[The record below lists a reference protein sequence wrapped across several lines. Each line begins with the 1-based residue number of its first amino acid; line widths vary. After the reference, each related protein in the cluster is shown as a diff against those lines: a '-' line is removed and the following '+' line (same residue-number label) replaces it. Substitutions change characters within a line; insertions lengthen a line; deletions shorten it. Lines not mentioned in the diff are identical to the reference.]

1 MALVRWKLAA
11 YLKAHN
17 LTAYAVAKE
26 MGGLTRIPTV
36 YRMADGDKPLSRVDF
51 KTLADLMVALRV
63 LGHPV
68 ELSDLLEFDPDAHE
82 AKTPGGG
89 VEKA

>member
-36 YRMADGDKPLSRVDF
+36 YRMADSDKPLSRVDF

-63 LGHPV
+63 LGRPV
-68 ELSDLLEFDPDAHE
+68 ELSDLLEFDPDAPE
-82 AKTPGGG
+82 APGGG
-89 VEKA
+89 AQEA

>member
-36 YRMADGDKPLSRVDF
+36 YRMADAEKPLSRVDF

-63 LGHPV
+63 LGHEV
-68 ELSDLLEFDPDAHE
+68 ELADLVEFDPDAPAE
-82 AKTPGGG
+82 APGGG
-89 VEKA
+89 TEKA

>member
-1 MALVRWKLAA
+1 
-11 YLKAHN
+11 
-17 LTAYAVAKE
+17 
-26 MGGLTRIPTV
+26 
-36 YRMADGDKPLSRVDF
+36 MADGDKPLSRVDF